1 MAFFSVVIPLYNKEN
16 FIAKTLKSVLAQTF
30 SDFEVVI
37 VNDVSTDSSLSIA
50 QNFVD
55 SRIKII
61 SHPKNKGLS
70 ASRNTGI
77 KNASADYVAFLD
89 ADDLWKPEFLKT
101 IHILIS
107 KYPEA
112 GSFATKYEEVYPE
125 NTIIP
130 SFDLQLEKNMGIIEF
145 YRSNLNQSIY
155 YPSCLCVRKEVFKK
169 AGYYNEM
176 ITFGEDIDLNI
187 RLYQHFKLAYCD
199 KPLVSYTM
207 DSQNQITRSGITNKI
222 LTDFDKYESI
232 AKNRLD
238 IKRYLDFNRYFIAKL
253 YRMEGNMAGYKKMI
267 KGIDMKNLNYKQRI
281 LLILPGFL
289 LKLVSKVKMRLL
301 KRGIVVN
308 SYD

>member
-1 MAFFSVVIPLYNKEN
+1 MPYFSVVIPLYNKEK
-16 FIAKTLKSVLAQTF
+16 FVAATISSVLMQTF
-30 SDFEVVI
+30 ADFELII

-50 QNFVD
+50 QNFDD
-55 SRIKII
+55 SRIRII
-61 SHPKNKGLS
+61 THPVNMGLS

-77 KNASADYVAFLD
+77 KNAASEYIAFLD
-89 ADDLWKPEFLKT
+89 ADDLWKPEFLET
-101 IHILIS
+101 ISLLIS

-112 GSFATKYEEVYPE
+112 SLFATKYEEVHHGKIVKEIHPA
-125 NTIIP
+125 IP
-130 SFDLQLEKNMGIIEF
+130 MRDDGILNFFSASIGKLPVSF
-145 YRSNLNQSIY
+145 SSI
-155 YPSCLCVRKEVFKK
+155 CIGKEVFDSV
-169 AGYYNEM
+169 GYFDEK
-176 ITFGEDIDLNI
+176 ITYAEDIDFYI
-187 RLYQHFKLAYCD
+187 RANNSYKLAYYN
-199 KPLVSYTM
+199 LSLAQYM
-207 DSQNQITRSGITNKI
+207 IHSIHQMSLAGIKGKI

-267 KGIDMKNLNYKQRI
+267 KGIDMKSLNYKQR
-281 LLILPGFL
+281 LLLMLPGSL